1 MLRKSVYKNRSYNKS
16 YYDKKHKTP
25 HKYSVGDYIVLK
37 NIDVTP
43 NVSKKLI
50 PKYKGPYE
58 IKKVLDNDRY
68 VVTDVENFQIT
79 QKPFEGICS
88 PDNMKLWLH
97 D

>member
-1 MLRKSVYKNRSYNKS
+1 MYNVCPHVRKTRRRTTQS
-16 YYDKKHKTP
+16 T
-25 HKYSVGDYIVLK
+25 GD
-37 NIDVTP
+37 
-43 NVSKKLI
+43 KKLI

-58 IKKVLDNDRY
+58 ITKVLDNDRY

-97 D
+97 DSVF